1 MKETMTRLGSPTR
14 LGIQSFRDA
23 WQRLSVALMLVM
35 FTATTAW
42 ALSGSGTENDPYVI
56 NTVADWN
63 TAAITQQ
70 YYDNGSSYV
79 YIKLGND
86 LNFTN
91 KTFNIYGLSVSGLA
105 TARMIRFDGQG
116 HTISGI
122 TISKTNSNEVAAL
135 FGGLSAGGS
144 ISHLTVANSSFQA
157 YKYVAG
163 IVADNGGTVSDCHV
177 ASTVTLKVGYTYC
190 GGIVARN
197 YTPNSSTGG
206 TVTGCTVGACLQ
218 LPSYTMNKVALGGIV
233 GDQNSAGTISDCL
246 FYGSMEVYKNGTTTL
261 FGCITESNY
270 GTITGN
276 CYCPVGTYH
285 AFREG
290 SDTDGT
296 VVVSVVSGIPDGA
309 TVSSAATYTYGGNTY
324 CAQNAT
330 ATITAATNTAFMTF
344 SVSGATGSSVAADK
358 KSATVTLGTNDVTIT
373 ATLQAIGGSCGANA
387 TWNLDQDDSGNYTR
401 LTISGTGEM
410 DDYQYETVNS
420 LWRTKA
426 PWGWETLTSVTVGDG
441 ITRIGKFAFI
451 GAQNVASVTIG
462 SGVTEIAQGA
472 INHCDEM
479 TQITLPAVTSV
490 GEGAFE
496 NSAKLERI
504 DFGHNNA
511 VTLATNNAF
520 NAPQLEYIVF
530 PSPAGAVANTA
541 TTGNWSGYATK
552 LRAAF
557 GSYLFTATNEG
568 GTAAYKIAIEQD
580 LRNLAAVINAN
591 TNAYN
596 AITGSGMTFRQT
608 ADITL
613 SQTFTPIGVQGAS
626 YKWFR
631 GTYDGGGHTIS
642 GLTVNTDNKY
652 AGLFGFVNNGTI
664 KNVVLVSPN
673 VTNNYNNSELY
684 AYAGALAG
692 HLENYSKVENCFVY
706 NPTVSA
712 PNASLKYVGA
722 IVGQMEVSD
731 HLTNTHFYSNA
742 DYAIAG
748 YCKIESLT
756 NSGRSRMVTLG
767 SGVTGVSPAATES
780 ENGFVY
786 DSKTYYREGV
796 TLTLASNTPAG
807 YFPEFTANS
816 TTFSGNTYTVNGNDV
831 TLTFVKN
838 TPITYTITYHTNDGT
853 LSTNKNSYTVESS
866 TITLDTPTRK
876 GYTFGGW
883 YNNAGLTGTAV
894 TTIDHGSTDNVE
906 LWAKWNII
914 TYTITY
920 HTNDGTLSTN
930 KNSYT
935 VESSTI
941 TLDTPTRKGYTFGG
955 WYNNA
960 GLTGTAVTTI
970 DHGSTDNMDLWA
982 KWNIIT
988 YTITYHTNDGTLS
1001 TDKNSY
1007 TVESSTITL
1016 DTPTRTGYTF
1026 GGWYD
1031 NAGLTGTAVTTIDH
1045 GSTDNVELWAKWD
1058 IINYTITYHLDGGSV
1073 DNPTSYNVETETFTL
1088 NNPTKPGYT
1097 FTGWT
1102 GSNGTTPQTSVTIT
1116 KGSSLENLDY
1126 TAHYEIAC
1134 FTEGSLSYEWT
1145 RSGTEVKVTACN
1157 PSAEFAIIP
1166 ATVSNDGVT
1175 YNVTAIEATAF
1186 SGCTSLTTLAL
1197 KSTTPPALGIN
1208 ALDACTALNAIYVP
1222 SGTVGAYKAAAGWSA
1237 YKEKIQGYDGT
1248 CGTNVYYTYDS
1259 STYTLHVFGTG
1270 AIADYNNEYTPWNS
1284 YKEEIKTLV
1293 IGNGVTSIGI
1303 EAFGFCKSLT
1313 SIEIPTSVT
1322 SIGEKAFT
1330 GCTGFTSI
1338 DIPASVTSI
1347 GFGAFWSCTSLAS
1360 IEIPA
1365 SVKSIGDRAFADCES
1380 LESIEIP
1387 ASVTSIGKEVLAY
1400 CNALESISVATDNP
1414 TYHSEGNCI
1423 IETESHTLIQGCKK
1437 SVIPDDVASIG
1448 ETAFYYCAS
1457 LTSIEIPA
1465 SVTTISS
1472 WAFGYCTNLTSIKIP
1487 ASVTSIGEEAFAYCE
1502 SLTSITI
1509 PGSVT
1514 DIDSW
1519 AFGYCTG
1526 LTSIIISDG
1535 VKRIG
1540 NNAFNGC
1547 TSLTSVTIPTSVTD
1561 IGVGAF
1567 GKCTSLESIEI
1578 PASVTSIYP
1587 AAFASCTS
1595 LASVTIYAPEL
1606 SEYGWHAFENNAS
1619 GRKIYVF
1626 NDCLDTYK
1634 AQASE
1639 MGVDANDILPIESI
1653 VRRGDANADGS
1664 ISVTDIAVVVNCIL
1678 QLPNTGG
1685 FSEYGADAN
1694 GDGDITV
1701 TDIGVIVDKILG
1713 NPTPAPPEG
1722 GEPQ

>member
-1 MKETMTRLGSPTR
+1 M
-14 LGIQSFRDA
+14 
-23 WQRLSVALMLVM
+23 
-35 FTATTAW
+35 
-42 ALSGSGTENDPYVI
+42 
-56 NTVADWN
+56 
-63 TAAITQQ
+63 
-70 YYDNGSSYV
+70 
-79 YIKLGND
+79 
-86 LNFTN
+86 
-91 KTFNIYGLSVSGLA
+91 
-105 TARMIRFDGQG
+105 
-116 HTISGI
+116 
-122 TISKTNSNEVAAL
+122 
-135 FGGLSAGGS
+135 
-144 ISHLTVANSSFQA
+144 
-157 YKYVAG
+157 
-163 IVADNGGTVSDCHV
+163 
-177 ASTVTLKVGYTYC
+177 
-190 GGIVARN
+190 
-197 YTPNSSTGG
+197 
-206 TVTGCTVGACLQ
+206 
-218 LPSYTMNKVALGGIV
+218 
-233 GDQNSAGTISDCL
+233 
-246 FYGSMEVYKNGTTTL
+246 
-261 FGCITESNY
+261 
-270 GTITGN
+270 
-276 CYCPVGTYH
+276 
-285 AFREG
+285 
-290 SDTDGT
+290 
-296 VVVSVVSGIPDGA
+296 
-309 TVSSAATYTYGGNTY
+309 
-324 CAQNAT
+324 
-330 ATITAATNTAFMTF
+330 
-344 SVSGATGSSVAADK
+344 
-358 KSATVTLGTNDVTIT
+358 
-373 ATLQAIGGSCGANA
+373 
-387 TWNLDQDDSGNYTR
+387 
-401 LTISGTGEM
+401 
-410 DDYQYETVNS
+410 
-420 LWRTKA
+420 
-426 PWGWETLTSVTVGDG
+426 
-441 ITRIGKFAFI
+441 
-451 GAQNVASVTIG
+451 
-462 SGVTEIAQGA
+462 
-472 INHCDEM
+472 
-479 TQITLPAVTSV
+479 
-490 GEGAFE
+490 
-496 NSAKLERI
+496 
-504 DFGHNNA
+504 
-511 VTLATNNAF
+511 
-520 NAPQLEYIVF
+520 
-530 PSPAGAVANTA
+530 
-541 TTGNWSGYATK
+541 
-552 LRAAF
+552 
-557 GSYLFTATNEG
+557 
-568 GTAAYKIAIEQD
+568 
-580 LRNLAAVINAN
+580 
-591 TNAYN
+591 
-596 AITGSGMTFRQT
+596 
-608 ADITL
+608 
-613 SQTFTPIGVQGAS
+613 
-626 YKWFR
+626 
-631 GTYDGGGHTIS
+631 
-642 GLTVNTDNKY
+642 
-652 AGLFGFVNNGTI
+652 
-664 KNVVLVSPN
+664 
-673 VTNNYNNSELY
+673 
-684 AYAGALAG
+684 
-692 HLENYSKVENCFVY
+692 
-706 NPTVSA
+706 
-712 PNASLKYVGA
+712 
-722 IVGQMEVSD
+722 
-731 HLTNTHFYSNA
+731 
-742 DYAIAG
+742 
-748 YCKIESLT
+748 
-756 NSGRSRMVTLG
+756 
-767 SGVTGVSPAATES
+767 
-780 ENGFVY
+780 
-786 DSKTYYREGV
+786 
-796 TLTLASNTPAG
+796 
-807 YFPEFTANS
+807 
-816 TTFSGNTYTVNGNDV
+816 
-831 TLTFVKN
+831 
-838 TPITYTITYHTNDGT
+838 
-853 LSTNKNSYTVESS
+853 
-866 TITLDTPTRK
+866 
-876 GYTFGGW
+876 
-883 YNNAGLTGTAV
+883 
-894 TTIDHGSTDNVE
+894 E
-906 LWAKWNII
+906 LWAKWDII

-920 HTNDGTLSTN
+920 HTNDGT
-930 KNSYT
+930 
-935 VESSTI
+935 
-941 TLDTPTRKGYTFGG
+941 F
-955 WYNNA
+955 
-960 GLTGTAVTTI
+960 
-970 DHGSTDNMDLWA
+970 
-982 KWNIIT
+982 
-988 YTITYHTNDGTLS
+988 S

-1073 DNPTSYNVETETFTL
+1073 ATPNPTTYNVETETFTL

-1134 FTEGSLSYEWT
+1134 FTEGSLSYLWT
-1145 RSGTEVKVTACN
+1145 GSGTEVKVTACN

-1175 YNVTAIEATAF
+1175 YSVTAIEATAF

-1270 AIADYNNEYTPWNS
+1270 AIADYNDEYTPWNS

-1313 SIEIPTSVT
+1313 SIEIPNSMT

-1360 IEIPA
+1360 IDIPA

-1437 SVIPDDVASIG
+1437 SVIPDDVTSIG

-1457 LTSIEIPA
+1457 LTSIKIPA

-1472 WAFGYCTNLTSIKIP
+1472 WAFGYCTNLISIEIP

-1540 NNAFNGC
+1540 NNVFNGC
-1547 TSLTSVTIPTSVTD
+1547 TSLTSVTIPASMTD

-1567 GKCTSLESIEI
+1567 SGCTSLESIEI

-1587 AAFASCTS
+1587 AAFASCTR

-1678 QLPNTGG
+1678 QLTNTGS

-1713 NPTPAPPEG
+1713 AHPQPHSRAELAYPSPFPKG